1 MAPLMID
8 AKLLPLQ
15 RRLLRPIALGLVTFG
30 VRADQVTITGFLLGI
45 VALPLLA
52 SQQYTWALVFILLNR
67 VLDGIDGEVA
77 RLTIATDRG
86 AFLDIALD
94 FVFYALIPLGFA
106 LANVTENALAAAVL
120 LAAFVGTGSSFL
132 AFSLMA
138 QKRKL
143 HAQKFPSKGLYYL
156 GGLTEGAETIAVF
169 VAFCLWPN
177 LFTPLAYGFAFACG
191 LTTLSRWLQGWHL
204 LAD

>member
-15 RRLLRPIALGLVTFG
+15 RRLLRPIALGIITFG

-143 HAQKFPSKGLYYL
+143 HAQKFPSKGLYYI

-169 VAFCLWPN
+169 VAFCLWPD

>member
-1 MAPLMID
+1 MID

-15 RRLLRPIALGLVTFG
+15 RRLLRPIALGLITFG

-94 FVFYALIPLGFA
+94 FVFYATIPLGFA

-143 HAQKFPSKGLYYL
+143 HAQKFPSKGLYYI

-169 VAFCLWPN
+169 VAFCLWPD

>member
-1 MAPLMID
+1 MID

-30 VRADQVTITGFLLGI
+30 VRADQVTMTGFLLGI

-132 AFSLMA
+132 AFSMIA

-169 VAFCLWPN
+169 VAFCLWPD

>member
-1 MAPLMID
+1 MID

-15 RRLLRPIALGLVTFG
+15 RRLLRPMVLGLVTFG
-30 VRADQVTITGFLLGI
+30 VRADQVTITGFLVGI

-52 SQQYTWALVFILLNR
+52 SEQYIWALVFILLNR
-67 VLDGIDGEVA
+67 LLDGIDGEVA
-77 RLTIATDRG
+77 RLTITTDRG

>member
-1 MAPLMID
+1 MID

-143 HAQKFPSKGLYYL
+143 HAQKFPSKGLYYT

-169 VAFCLWPN
+169 VAFCLWPD

>member
-1 MAPLMID
+1 MID

-15 RRLLRPIALGLVTFG
+15 RRLLRPIALGLITFG

-138 QKRKL
+138 EKRKL

-169 VAFCLWPN
+169 VAFCLWPD

>member
-1 MAPLMID
+1 MAPLVID
-8 AKLLPLQ
+8 AKLLPFQ

-143 HAQKFPSKGLYYL
+143 QAQKFPSKGLYYL
-156 GGLTEGAETIAVF
+156 GGLTEGTETIAVF

-204 LAD
+204 LTD